1 MSYIKKNFLNLVIII
16 FGCLS
21 VLLINNKAENIL
33 DVNSNNIKTRP
44 DNTFSNVKYI
54 AMDYKGIPLYTV
66 VSRNMKQFFEN
77 EVIETDKPK
86 ILLFRENKPPT
97 KIVSNFGS
105 IAYKRHNI
113 RLHGDVNMFFKEVE
127 NAPFLKLKT
136 EEIYIYLD
144 EQLAVTDSKVFINK
158 NNSFLNGTGMKS
170 SLTKG
175 EFIIFEQTRGK
186 YVK

>member
-1 MSYIKKNFLNLVIII
+1 
-16 FGCLS
+16 
-21 VLLINNKAENIL
+21 
-33 DVNSNNIKTRP
+33 
-44 DNTFSNVKYI
+44 
-54 AMDYKGIPLYTV
+54 
-66 VSRNMKQFFEN
+66 
-77 EVIETDKPK
+77 
-86 ILLFRENKPPT
+86 
-97 KIVSNFGS
+97 
-105 IAYKRHNI
+105 
-113 RLHGDVNMFFKEVE
+113 MFFKEVE